1 MNKKFKIAYLAAIIS
16 TNCLASSEVIDQS
29 LFTATATSE
38 ELSGEGADNGNAIHA
53 IDGDPATFW
62 HTNWSEAQ
70 EGAHVFPFTFTIALG
85 DTYNI
90 NKFDYLPRVDRV
102 AGAIETYEVFVSTD
116 GVTFTSVAS
125 GTWLGDND
133 LKEAMFTTVAA
144 SHVQLVITTALIDS
158 AATDGLEAD
167 SYAIAAEFNVFQDTE
182 FVSTYSKII
191 DSSAFTATAS
201 SEELSGEGADNGHAI
216 HAIDGNDATFWHTNW
231 SEAQEGAN
239 IFPFTYTIDLGT
251 NYNVNKLDYLPRVD
265 RLAGAIGDYELFISN
280 DGINFT
286 SVASGTWAGDNNVKE
301 ATFDA
306 INARYVQIVITSASI
321 DSAATD
327 GVEADDYAIAAEFN
341 VYEYSTAPAA
351 IYSEKLDSSAFTAT
365 ATSEELSGEGADN
378 GHAIHAIDGNDA
390 TFWHTNWSEAQEGAN
405 VFPFTYT
412 IALGDTYNINK
423 FDYLPRVDR
432 LAGAIETY
440 EVLVSTDG
448 VTFTSVASGT
458 WLGDNDVKEAMFANV
473 DASHVQIL
481 ITSALIDSAATDGIE
496 QDAYAIAAE
505 FNVFKSSSV
514 PPTEEPVDPLT
525 KLDSSSFVVTASS
538 EELTGEGD
546 VNGQIGAAFDG
557 DITTFWHT
565 EWNAQET
572 PFPHTVSIDLG
583 NYYDIER
590 FDYTPRGNG
599 TGQIADF
606 SISLSSDD
614 VTYDEVSK
622 GTWAGNDDVKQSGFD
637 SRAAKY
643 VRLTATSE
651 ASDATFAGAAE
662 FAVLSLTSDAV
673 AQPATTVLLD
683 SSLFTVSASTEELT
697 GEGDV
702 NGHIAAAF
710 DGDVATFWHSEWNTD
725 VLPEMPFTV
734 DINLNGFYDVNRL
747 DFTPRGNNTGQIGD
761 YEILTSQDGVNY
773 TSITDGS
780 WSANDFD
787 KSAVFTSTLAQYVR
801 LVIISEANEADFIG
815 AAEIQVFASSDSP
828 VLLSSITAKLDSSS
842 FMAVASSEEL
852 VGEGDVNG
860 QIGAAFDG
868 DLGTFWHTQWE
879 PEETPFPHTILIDL
893 GNSYDIAQLDYNGR
907 TGNPN
912 GTIAEYEIYVS
923 DNCRSFG
930 TPIAAGEWEYTSET
944 KEVSFEAVTGRYVKV
959 IAYTEGAGQNFASAS
974 EIAISHS
981 YAVGTENPEVV
992 ITPESTTCS
1001 IEGLSAAP
1009 YAARDV
1015 TFDTKYNTELSGS
1028 LPSVDGSGDALSYA
1042 LVSDV
1047 TNGTLTLET
1056 DGSFTYMPS
1065 VETSGNDTF
1074 TVSVTDINGATSEAI
1089 ITIDVAPKPFIIEEP
1104 KKSGGSFGSIWLLG
1118 LMSILGLRRKVNTK
1132 K

>member
-1 MNKKFKIAYLAAIIS
+1 MKKNFKIAYLAAIIS

-53 IDGDPATFW
+53 IDGNPATFW

-70 EGAHVFPFTFTIALG
+70 EGAHVFPFTYTIALG

-125 GTWLGDND
+125 GTWAGDNN
-133 LKEAMFTTVAA
+133 LKEANFTTVAA
-144 SHVQLVITTALIDS
+144 SHVQLVITSALINS
-158 AATDGLEAD
+158 AATDGLESD
-167 SYAIAAEFNVFQDTE
+167 DYAIAAEFNVYQDTE
-182 FVSTYSKII
+182 FVPAYSKII

-239 IFPFTYTIDLGT
+239 VFPFTYTIDLGT
-251 NYNVNKLDYLPRVD
+251 TYNVNKLDYLPRVD

-280 DGINFT
+280 DGVNFT
-286 SVASGTWAGDNNVKE
+286 SVASGIWAGDNDLKE

-306 INARYVQIVITSASI
+306 INARYVQIVIDSASI

-341 VYEYSTAPAA
+341 VYEYSAAPAA
-351 IYSEKLDSSAFTAT
+351 IYSEELDSSAFTAT
-365 ATSEELSGEGADN
+365 ATSEELTGEGAGN
-378 GHAIHAIDGNDA
+378 GNALHAIDDNPES
-390 TFWHTNWSEAQEGAN
+390 FWHTQWNFAEG
-405 VFPFTYT
+405 VDRDGVHVLPYTFT
-412 IALGDTYNINK
+412 IALGATHNINK
-423 FDYLPRVDR
+423 FDYLPRAGRVD
-432 LAGAIETY
+432 GAILEY
-440 EVLVSTDG
+440 EILVSTDG
-448 VTFTSVASGT
+448 ETFTSVASGT
-458 WLGDNDVKEAMFANV
+458 WAADNNVKEAMFTNV
-473 DASHVQIL
+473 DASHVQL
-481 ITSALIDSAATDGIE
+481 HMTSSAADSSG
-496 QDAYAIAAE
+496 DPAYASAAE
-505 FNVFKSSSV
+505 FNVFKSSNV

-546 VNGQIGAAFDG
+546 VNGHITAAFDN
-557 DITTFWHT
+557 DVATFWHT
-565 EWNAQET
+565 EWNEQET

-599 TGQIADF
+599 SGQIADF
-606 SISLSSDD
+606 SVSLSSDD
-614 VTYDEVSK
+614 ATYDEVSK

-637 SRAAKY
+637 SRVAKY

-651 ASDATFAGAAE
+651 ASEATFAAAAE

-683 SSLFTVSASTEELT
+683 SSLFTVSASTEELV

-734 DINLNGFYDVNRL
+734 DINLHGFYDVNRL

-773 TSITDGS
+773 TSVTDGS

-828 VLLSSITAKLDSSS
+828 VVLSSITAKLDSSS
-842 FMAVASSEEL
+842 FIAVASSEEL

-868 DLGTFWHTQWE
+868 DLSTFWHTQWE
-879 PEETPFPHTILIDL
+879 PEETPFPHTVLIDL

-907 TGNPN
+907 SGNPN

-1028 LPSVDGSGDALSYA
+1028 LPSEDGSGDSLSYA
-1042 LVSDV
+1042 LVTDV

-1065 VETSGNDTF
+1065 VETSGDDTF